1 MRLIGLLAAGFCL
14 GLYCFFRGFGFL
26 RRYQV
31 LADTPETPVRGVAM
45 GFVEVAGTAGGDE
58 TVSSPTT
65 HTPCYFYKID
75 IDRWNQD
82 SRGGGRWA
90 RYASDAD
97 GVRFYLQD
105 ETGRVL
111 VDAQD
116 AEIDLQDPCQTEVD
130 GGSFLPSEDAATASF
145 LPPTQDALLEYIN
158 LVGSGS
164 RTAAFQ
170 GADPSLEYRVNPPRK
185 RPRMPG
191 REYAGSPERYRLT
204 EYCIVPGKAYTV
216 SGTCAANPRRHGEQD
231 RDLILKGEN
240 ESTFLISDQSKAD
253 LQSILGWQT
262 GKYIFGG
269 AALSVAAAALLLQSL
284 GWLQVDFLNGLLK

>member
-1 MRLIGLLAAGFCL
+1 
-14 GLYCFFRGFGFL
+14 
-26 RRYQV
+26 
-31 LADTPETPVRGVAM
+31 
-45 GFVEVAGTAGGDE
+45 
-58 TVSSPTT
+58 
-65 HTPCYFYKID
+65 
-75 IDRWNQD
+75 
-82 SRGGGRWA
+82 
-90 RYASDAD
+90 
-97 GVRFYLQD
+97 
-105 ETGRVL
+105 
-111 VDAQD
+111 
-116 AEIDLQDPCQTEVD
+116 
-130 GGSFLPSEDAATASF
+130 
-145 LPPTQDALLEYIN
+145 
-158 LVGSGS
+158 
-164 RTAAFQ
+164 
-170 GADPSLEYRVNPPRK
+170 
-185 RPRMPG
+185 MPG